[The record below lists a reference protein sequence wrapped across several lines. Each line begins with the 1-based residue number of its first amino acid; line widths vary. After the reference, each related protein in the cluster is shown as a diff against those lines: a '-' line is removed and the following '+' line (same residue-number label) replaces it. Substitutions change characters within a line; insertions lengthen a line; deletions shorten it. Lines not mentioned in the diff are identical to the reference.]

1 MGQPRRRSPSP
12 RLLHADFH
20 LHGAQGSSDSD
31 AFEKFERSHR
41 EWFAR
46 LQKFMGK
53 ARQYRLAYEDFNPP
67 PGGAASARQEA
78 RSREGQEAVL
88 FDLYNFFDVRMADR
102 LCLIEHCASPAL
114 ADRASY
120 RDYLGLQ
127 TDGERL
133 SRAVAARQK
142 QKGGGQPSEAR
153 GRARAHPSSA
163 RGAERKSAE
172 HQARVA
178 WAAGLAFAS
187 VTLAGCCLA
196 LGVAI
201 GQQHPWQRSR
211 SSQDLAGAET
221 PTRQVPLLSAETP
234 TTPTQR
240 RAPVSF

>member
-1 MGQPRRRSPSP
+1 M
-12 RLLHADFH
+12 
-20 LHGAQGSSDSD
+20 
-31 AFEKFERSHR
+31 
-41 EWFAR
+41 
-46 LQKFMGK
+46 
-53 ARQYRLAYEDFNPP
+53 YRLAYEDFNPP

-153 GRARAHPSSA
+153 GRARARPSSA

-187 VTLAGCCLA
+187 
-196 LGVAI
+196 
-201 GQQHPWQRSR
+201 
-211 SSQDLAGAET
+211 
-221 PTRQVPLLSAETP
+221 
-234 TTPTQR
+234 
-240 RAPVSF
+240 

>member
-1 MGQPRRRSPSP
+1 MHQGRHSNTLTP
-12 RLLHADFH
+12 RLSASQWTHHHPAGCPSFAGWLRLPSRHAGHAGF
-20 LHGAQGSSDSD
+20 
-31 AFEKFERSHR
+31 RSH
-41 EWFAR
+41 
-46 LQKFMGK
+46 
-53 ARQYRLAYEDFNPP
+53 
-67 PGGAASARQEA
+67 
-78 RSREGQEAVL
+78 EAVASVHAFAFL
-88 FDLYNFFDVRMADR
+88 AEVEPVHVHLTFLHRI
-102 LCLIEHCASPAL
+102 CLIEHCASPAL

-142 QKGGGQPSEAR
+142 QKPAAGSSGQPSEAR